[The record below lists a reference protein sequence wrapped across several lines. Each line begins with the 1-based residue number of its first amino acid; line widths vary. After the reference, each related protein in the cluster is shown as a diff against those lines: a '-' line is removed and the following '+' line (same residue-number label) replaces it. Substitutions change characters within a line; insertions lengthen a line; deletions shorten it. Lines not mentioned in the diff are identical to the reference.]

1 MAKFGMFTA
10 LSSVVPQQEYDG
22 DYMAQKGEYVTIFK
36 RRPQGTGMVDDQV
49 AAVRLE
55 KGCSVKKISD

>member
-10 LSSVVPQQEYDG
+10 ISSEPLQEYEG
-22 DYMAQKGEYVTIFK
+22 DYMKQTGEYVTIFK
-36 RRPQGTGMVDDQV
+36 RREQGTGMVDDQV

-55 KGCSVKKISD
+55 KGYSVKKISD

>member
-1 MAKFGMFTA
+1 MAKFGLFTA
-10 LSSVVPQQEYDG
+10 ISSVPMQEYDG
-22 DYMAQKGEYVTIFK
+22 DYMKQTGEYVTIFK

-55 KGCSVKKISD
+55 KGYSVKKISD